1 MFDSWLAPNSHID
14 LAGWQVILGHYGDA
28 IDASFIRTH
37 FLGVVS
43 AAPPVAMFTMHRFG
57 ITLDEIRGGNLT
69 KSLSDETKIW
79 LGLPW
84 LDDAGPGGNDPR
96 TQLGATLGECARLQ
110 SEIEEL
116 KQQIAFL
123 VSEVE
128 EETHRTEDAKRMIQQ
143 LQDEKRAMQNKYNA
157 DVAGYQHM
165 VESMTSLISA
175 DITDFTLG
183 RLLGTGASA
192 AAFTVHF
199 HRNTTSGPPGG
210 TGLQASTMTEGTT
223 MVMKVLFNWEST
235 ERQTIL
241 RQKYMAECVTLA
253 SFPHHP
259 NVIHPL
265 GAIVIPRLPDEFMES
280 LPKDRT
286 FFREISVNSFFQGN
300 IDEVAV
306 DTFRQ
311 ALKAVHHIESNSI
324 VHKDIKED
332 NILVDPETRKLTLID
347 FGEAQRCLNTN
358 LDSMV
363 SPTTQPWGN
372 AGTMPPELSTLL
384 RNLVKTNRA
393 AIFSYSKCDSFALAL
408 TFYDALL
415 PPEHKFIGSR
425 MNGNMWQ
432 FTTQALVSGF
442 PIPASSEKQRRLLE
456 AIVGMM
462 NAEKSKRMGA
472 DQAISA
478 LPTTTESSLPLN
490 TSDSVIAVSTTN
502 RQQEGLIQQ
511 LQHDKEVMQASLNN
525 REEQMRILQAH
536 LDEDTRRFK
545 EELSTMSTLISAD
558 VSDFSFDKLLG
569 SGSSCIAFQV
579 LYKGTTPELS
589 SSGPA
594 ASLSKKMVMKVM
606 FNWENTPRD
615 TILRRKYMVEC
626 MNLSAIPHHPNVIH
640 PLGAIIIPRFP
651 DEFVDAIPK
660 EQSFFRDLAVN
671 KSVAILLPLCGIT
684 LPKFLST
691 LDPATNVDVTLNVFK
706 QALKAVHHIE
716 SNSVVHRDIKES
728 SILVDPETSK
738 VTMIGFGEAQQC
750 LNTNL
755 DCMISH
761 ATLPWG
767 NVGTMPPELSAL
779 AHNLMRGGSTMFS
792 YSKCDSFALALT
804 FYNLLLPRR
813 RAFIGSSLNHDMSR
827 FTTEA
832 LVTSFPATTAI
843 KSQRDAHRLLVG
855 VLVAM
860 MHPDKASRM
869 SARDAISALH

>member
-1 MFDSWLAPNSHID
+1 
-14 LAGWQVILGHYGDA
+14 
-28 IDASFIRTH
+28 
-37 FLGVVS
+37 
-43 AAPPVAMFTMHRFG
+43 
-57 ITLDEIRGGNLT
+57 
-69 KSLSDETKIW
+69 
-79 LGLPW
+79 
-84 LDDAGPGGNDPR
+84 
-96 TQLGATLGECARLQ
+96 
-110 SEIEEL
+110 
-116 KQQIAFL
+116 
-123 VSEVE
+123 
-128 EETHRTEDAKRMIQQ
+128 
-143 LQDEKRAMQNKYNA
+143 
-157 DVAGYQHM
+157 M

-192 AAFTVHF
+192 AAFTVRF

-210 TGLQASTMTEGTT
+210 TGLQASTMPEGTT

-241 RQKYMAECVTLA
+241 RQKYMAECVTLS

-265 GAIVIPRLPDEFMES
+265 GAIVIPRLPDDFMES
-280 LPKDRT
+280 LPKDRP
-286 FFREISVNSFFQGN
+286 FFREISVNRSLAFLMPFCGIPLSRFLSSFVRTQSNSILRGSHPSGFLQGD
-300 IDEVAV
+300 IEVAV

-347 FGEAQRCLNTN
+347 FGEAQRCLNSN

-393 AIFSYSKCDSFALAL
+393 AMFSYSKCDSFALAL

-432 FTTQALVSGF
+432 FTTQALVSAF
-442 PIPASSEKQRRLLE
+442 PIPVSSEKQRRLLE
-456 AIVGMM
+456 VIVGMM
-462 NAEKSKRMGA
+462 NPEKSKRMGA

-511 LQHDKEVMQASLNN
+511 LQHEKEVMQASLDNS
-525 REEQMRILQAH
+525 EEQMRILQAH

-579 LYKGTTPELS
+579 LYKGTTPELYS
-589 SSGPA
+589 AGPA
-594 ASLSKKMVMKVM
+594 ASLAKKMVMKVM
-606 FNWENTPRD
+606 FNWENTARD

-626 MNLSAIPHHPNVIH
+626 MNLSVIPHHPNVIH

-651 DEFVDAIPK
+651 DEFVGAIPK

-684 LPKFLST
+684 LLKFLST
-691 LDPATNVDVTLNVFK
+691 LDPATIVDVTLNVFK

-728 SILVDPETSK
+728 SILVDPETRK

-750 LNTNL
+750 LTTNL

-767 NVGTMPPELSAL
+767 NVGTMPPELSTL
-779 AHNLMRGGSTMFS
+779 AHNLMRGGSAMFS
-792 YSKCDSFALALT
+792 YSKAQGHWQQPQ
-804 FYNLLLPRR
+804 PRHVTIHHGGTR
-813 RAFIGSSLNHDMSR
+813 HVVPSS
-827 FTTEA
+827 
-832 LVTSFPATTAI
+832 TTAI
-843 KSQRDAHRLLVG
+843 RVTAWHTQ
-855 VLVAM
+855 
-860 MHPDKASRM
+860 ASR
-869 SARDAISALH
+869 